1 VEGSNQVRITNQVLL
16 NYAIGSNRKI
26 MTGIGD
32 AQRSIVSGL
41 RVERPSDDPDVVGR
55 LMEAS
60 SSLRASDQYSK
71 NLSLA
76 KSRLSLEDVTLD
88 QITNYLTRA
97 KELAVSQ
104 GGSTA
109 SQATRATV
117 KGEIDGLRE
126 AIVELANT
134 QFAGSYMFAGDYADQ
149 RPFSDTGPDP
159 ARPPTGTL
167 SVEVG
172 PGDFIETN
180 HSGQEIFVD
189 SGVLDALEALST
201 ALGNN
206 SATEI
211 QASIGQLDNSF
222 DAIQRTL
229 SDLGGRI
236 TRIERATETVEAL
249 EVEQLKQESE
259 LRDVDIEEAITKLAN
274 LQVTYEAAM
283 LANSRILNLTLTDYL
298 R

>member
-1 VEGSNQVRITNQVLL
+1 VRITNQVLL

-32 AQRSIVSGL
+32 TQRAIVSGL

-55 LMEAS
+55 LMETS
-60 SSLRASDQYSK
+60 SSLRASEQYNK
-71 NLSLA
+71 NLTLA
-76 KSRLSLEDVTLD
+76 RSRLSMEDMALD

-109 SQATRATV
+109 SAATRATV
-117 KGEIDGLRE
+117 KEEVDGLRE
-126 AIVELANT
+126 AIIELANT
-134 QFAGSYMFAGDYADQ
+134 QFAGSYMFAGDYSDQ
-149 RPFSDTGPDP
+149 RPFSDTGADP
-159 ARPPTGTL
+159 TRPPTGTL

-172 PGDFIETN
+172 PGELLETN

-189 SGVLDALEALST
+189 SNVLDALEALSA
-201 ALGNN
+201 ALGND
-206 SATEI
+206 SGTEI
-211 QASIGQLDNSF
+211 QASISGLDQSF
-222 DAIQRTL
+222 DAIQQTL

-236 TRIERATETVEAL
+236 TRVERAMESLDAL

-259 LRDVDIEEAITKLAN
+259 LRDVDMEEAITKLAN